1 MPCEAEQSGT
11 PVTFRTA
18 SVTVQNP
25 LRTMPS
31 VLAMRDVQPRVH
43 QVLSGSRLGEDEMV
57 AVLQLDPLAVL
68 RGLRATNAPVFRTST
83 MTPSVR
89 GIVRSLGQ
97 ANSRR
102 LLACPPVDVPLQSPL
117 RTLWMRALATA
128 IAAADLAE
136 HSHLLDGEAA
146 YLIGLLADLPQW
158 LQTLRAGNAGNS
170 SLQQV
175 ASMAECLAQWQ
186 LPTALA
192 TVMRNASLVE
202 AENDMAWLPTDATS
216 LVSAA
221 RRLATLAGHPNHGAA
236 PGPAPTDRAD
246 RDAVERIRGRLS
258 AALQAFGLDGQPL
271 GVVQPGA
278 MAPLMDGNRHGS
290 LDEMVLG
297 ILGCARS
304 DSYRGIITALT
315 SAALRY
321 GGYDRVFYARWLP
334 KAGTLT
340 LRSKADASSRRIV
353 TRRLTTTAAESRAL
367 QTALAEDRP
376 VRLEALMRTTTGL
389 LLSLSADELMAVPLN
404 SALQQPSFLL
414 LDRSLTLAPID
425 LECDRSMAI
434 TLGMTGSLL
443 IENLL
448 LRRRR
453 QRAQKFALTDPLTRL
468 YNRRMGL
475 LSLEQEMAR
484 SERSQRPVSVL
495 MCDLDHFK
503 QLNDTHG
510 HLQGD
515 HALRATSDVLR
526 STLRKGDTIC
536 RLGGEEFLVVLPDTP
551 PSDATVLAARLFT
564 AVQRR
569 GEELGL
575 PITVSIGLT
584 AFRLGDTVEAIL
596 HRADKALYASKG
608 HGRNRFSVDL
618 EPSDELTPLPK

>member
-1 MPCEAEQSGT
+1 M
-11 PVTFRTA
+11 TFRTA

-25 LRTMPS
+25 LRCLPS
-31 VLAMRDVQPRVH
+31 ILAMRDVQPRVH
-43 QVLSGSRLGEDEMV
+43 QVLSGSSLGEDELV
-57 AVLQLDPLAVL
+57 AALQLDPLAVL
-68 RGLRATNAPVFRTST
+68 RGLRVTNAPVFRTSGAT
-83 MTPSVR
+83 TPSVR
-89 GIVRSLGQ
+89 GIVRSLGL

-102 LLACPPVDVPLQSPL
+102 LLACPPIEVPPQAPL
-117 RTLWMRALATA
+117 RALWMHSLATA

-136 HSHLLDGEAA
+136 HSRLLDIEMA
-146 YLIGLLADLPQW
+146 YLIGLVGNLPLW
-158 LQTLRAGNAGNS
+158 LGALQSANAS
-170 SLQQV
+170 SPQNV
-175 ASMAECLAQWQ
+175 TMAECLAQWQ
-186 LPTALA
+186 LPTAVTTLL
-192 TVMRNASLVE
+192 RNADL
-202 AENDMAWLPTDATS
+202 ADADDGMGWLPTDSTS
-216 LVSAA
+216 LVCAA
-221 RRLATLAGHPNHGAA
+221 RRLAVLSGYPAVAA
-236 PGPAPTDRAD
+236 ATSRVPADRAD
-246 RDAVERIRGRLS
+246 QEAVERIRARLS
-258 AALQAFGLDGQPL
+258 TALRTFGLDGHPL

-278 MAPLMDGNRHGS
+278 LAPLMDGKRHGS
-290 LDEMVLG
+290 LDEVVLG

-304 DSYRGIITALT
+304 ESYRGIVTALT

-334 KAGTLT
+334 KTGMLT
-340 LRSKADASSRRIV
+340 LRNKADASSRRIV
-353 TRRLTTTAAESRAL
+353 TRRHATTPSEARAL
-367 QTALAEDRP
+367 QAALAEDRP
-376 VRLEALMRTTTGL
+376 VRLEASLRTTTGL
-389 LLSLSADELMAVPLN
+389 LFGLSTDELLAVPLN
-404 SALQQPSFLL
+404 AALQQPSFLL
-414 LDRSLTLAPID
+414 MDRSLTLTPID
-425 LECDRSMAI
+425 LDRDRSMAI

-510 HLQGD
+510 HMQGD

-584 AFRLGDTVEAIL
+584 AYRVGDTVEAIL

-618 EPSDELTPLPK
+618 EPSDEATPLPK